1 MRCVGSVGWSTMCVS
16 STGRRNGSQLMI
28 LLEDRTMFP
37 RRNAKDRSASRRR
50 RNWSI
55 GAWVIGILLLGLSAP
70 LKADHQS
77 ARPTNSSRHVES
89 RGHSHGS
96 HQYRSRTQR
105 QFDRGYRA
113 GSHDG
118 SDAGYYDGKYGRGY
132 RPLLDHGHRGHSR
145 YFAKGYNR
153 GYIKAY
159 EEAYHQA
166 EHERQHQ
173 RQHRRERRRSERR
186 WSWSIRW

>member
-1 MRCVGSVGWSTMCVS
+1 MRCAVSVGWSTVCVS
-16 STGRRNGSQLMI
+16 STGRRDGSQLMI
-28 LLEDRTMFP
+28 LLEDRTMFARP
-37 RRNAKDRSASRRR
+37 NAKDRSVSRRR

-55 GAWVIGILLLGLSAP
+55 GAWVIGILLLGMSAP
-70 LKADHQS
+70 VKANDQN
-77 ARPTNSSRHVES
+77 ARPSNASRHVES

-118 SDAGYYDGKYGRGY
+118 SEAGYYDGEYGRGY
-132 RPLLDHGHRGHSR
+132 RGQPGHGYRGHSR
-145 YFAKGYNR
+145 YFAKGYRR
-153 GYIKAY
+153 GYLDAY
-159 EEAYHQA
+159 EEAYHRGQ
-166 EHERQHQ
+166 HDRRHQ
-173 RQHRRERRRSERR
+173 RRHERRRSGQH